1 MDKIPAIIVD
11 IDGTIADISHRL
23 HFIEWEKKDWDGFYH
38 NLSEDK
44 PKQDIIDLIKC
55 IRTSLLSD
63 KENYC
68 RIIFITWRS
77 SATYFKTSKWLEE
90 CWIINDWKLETA
102 SALLMRREWDF
113 RQDYEIKKEIYENE
127 VKDKYDVKYV
137 FEDRDQVVKMY
148 RELWLTVLQVANG
161 DF

>member
-1 MDKIPAIIVD
+1 
-11 IDGTIADISHRL
+11 
-23 HFIEWEKKDWDGFYH
+23 
-38 NLSEDK
+38 
-44 PKQDIIDLIKC
+44 
-55 IRTSLLSD
+55 
-63 KENYC
+63 
-68 RIIFITWRS
+68 
-77 SATYFKTSKWLEE
+77 
-90 CWIINDWKLETA
+90 
-102 SALLMRREWDF
+102 MRREWDF